1 MTDREF
7 LEKTCEELSRDIN
20 KYITGKIDEKQFCVN
35 ALIIRRNIW
44 KHLHN
49 FTNEVEEMNEEF
61 KAKKPEVTE
70 EEVRAV
76 FNDLKDAFKMAKES
90 FSGSDSAPTKE
101 EVLARVGNIKSRLA
115 EMVEEL
121 EKKEA
126 KEPEPKNQKLTVY
139 VKGCFEEFTFEPDEY
154 TEYYYDSRFFH
165 IMNDFQTVGMFALS
179 EIIYV
184 VIGDK
189 I

>member
-7 LEKTCEELSRDIN
+7 LEKTFNVLEGNVVHRVREE
-20 KYITGKIDEKQFCVN
+20 IDDGQFYVN
-35 ALIIRRNIW
+35 TVVIKDNIW
-44 KHLHN
+44 KYLHN
-49 FTNEVEEMNEEF
+49 MNEVEEMNEEF

-101 EVLARVGNIKSRLA
+101 EV
-115 EMVEEL
+115 EE
-121 EKKEA
+121 
-126 KEPEPKNQKLTVY
+126 EPKNQKLTVY

-154 TEYYYDSRFFH
+154 TEYYYDGKFFH

-184 VIGDK
+184 VVGDK
-189 I
+189 L

>member
-7 LEKTCEELSRDIN
+7 LEKTYKDLRHNVFLCLKDE
-20 KYITGKIDEKQFCVN
+20 IDFGQFYVN
-35 ALIIRRNIW
+35 TVVIKDNIW
-44 KHLHN
+44 KYLHN
-49 FTNEVEEMNEEF
+49 MNEVEEMNEEF

-70 EEVRAV
+70 EEVRGA
-76 FNDLKDAFKMAKES
+76 FNDLKDAFKMAKEY

-101 EVLARVGNIKSRLA
+101 EVLARVGNIKSRLT
-115 EMVEEL
+115 EMVERLEEKETE
-121 EKKEA
+121 EKK
-126 KEPEPKNQKLTVY
+126 PKNQKLTVY

-154 TEYYYDSRFFH
+154 TEYYYDGKFFH

-189 I
+189 L

>member
-7 LEKTCEELSRDIN
+7 LEKTYKDLRHNVFLCLKDEIDFEQFYVN
-20 KYITGKIDEKQFCVN
+20 TITIKDD
-35 ALIIRRNIW
+35 IW

-49 FTNEVEEMNEEF
+49 MNEVEKMNEEF

-70 EEVRAV
+70 EEVRAA
-76 FNDLKDAFKMAKES
+76 FNDLKDAFKMAKEY
-90 FSGSDSAPTKE
+90 FNGSDSAPTKE
-101 EVLARVGNIKSRLA
+101 EVLAKVGNIKSRLT
-115 EMVEEL
+115 EMVEVL
-121 EKKEA
+121 EEKEA
-126 KEPEPKNQKLTVY
+126 EEEPKNQKLTVY

-154 TEYYYDSRFFH
+154 TEYYYDGKFFH

-184 VIGDK
+184 VVGDK
-189 I
+189 P

>member
-7 LEKTCEELSRDIN
+7 LEKTFKGLEYNVVQCVRDE
-20 KYITGKIDEKQFCVN
+20 IDFKQFYVN
-35 ALIIRRNIW
+35 TVVIKDNIW
-44 KHLHN
+44 KYLHN
-49 FTNEVEEMNEEF
+49 MGEVEKMNEEF

-76 FNDLKDAFKMAKES
+76 FNDLKDAFKMVKEY

-101 EVLARVGNIKSRLA
+101 EVLARVGNIKSRLT
-115 EMVEEL
+115 EMVEVL
-121 EKKEA
+121 EGEETEEA
-126 KEPEPKNQKLTVY
+126 KPKAQKLTVY

-154 TEYYYDSRFFH
+154 TEYYYDGKFFH

-184 VIGDK
+184 VVGDK
-189 I
+189 L

>member
-7 LEKTCEELSRDIN
+7 LERTYKDLRHNVFLCLKDDI
-20 KYITGKIDEKQFCVN
+20 DFEQFYVN
-35 ALIIRRNIW
+35 AIAIKDDIW

-49 FTNEVEEMNEEF
+49 MNEVEKMNEEI

-70 EEVRAV
+70 EEVRAA

-90 FSGSDSAPTKE
+90 FSGSDSVPTKE
-101 EVLARVGNIKSRLA
+101 EVLARVGNIKSRLTETVEVLEEKEA
-115 EMVEEL
+115 E
-121 EKKEA
+121 EKK
-126 KEPEPKNQKLTVY
+126 PKAQKLVVY

-154 TEYYYDSRFFH
+154 TEYYYDGKFFH

-184 VIGDK
+184 VVGDK
-189 I
+189 L

>member
-7 LEKTCEELSRDIN
+7 LERTYEELSQSIN
-20 KYITGKIDEKQFCVN
+20 KCITGKIDEKQFCVN

-49 FTNEVEEMNEEF
+49 FTNEVEKMNEEI

-76 FNDLKDAFKMAKES
+76 FNDLKDAVKMAKEY

-101 EVLARVGNIKSRLA
+101 EVLARVGNIKSRLT
-115 EMVEEL
+115 EMVEKL
-121 EKKEA
+121 EEKET
-126 KEPEPKNQKLTVY
+126 EEEPKNQRLTVY

-154 TEYYYDSRFFH
+154 TEYYYDGKFFH

-184 VIGDK
+184 VVGDK
-189 I
+189 L

>member
-7 LEKTCEELSRDIN
+7 LEKTFNVLEGNVVHRVREE
-20 KYITGKIDEKQFCVN
+20 IDDVQFYVN
-35 ALIIRRNIW
+35 TVVIKDNIW
-44 KHLHN
+44 KYLHN
-49 FTNEVEEMNEEF
+49 MNEVEEMNEEF

-76 FNDLKDAFKMAKES
+76 FNDLKDAVKMAKEY

-101 EVLARVGNIKSRLA
+101 EVLARVGNIKSRLT
-115 EMVEEL
+115 EMVEKL
-121 EKKEA
+121 EGKEA
-126 KEPEPKNQKLTVY
+126 EEPEPKNQKLTVY

-154 TEYYYDSRFFH
+154 TEYYYDGKFFH

-184 VIGDK
+184 VVGDK
-189 I
+189 L

>member
-7 LEKTCEELSRDIN
+7 LEKTYKDLRHNVFLCLKDE
-20 KYITGKIDEKQFCVN
+20 IDFEQFYVN
-35 ALIIRRNIW
+35 AIAIKDDIW
-44 KHLHN
+44 KHLYN
-49 FTNEVEEMNEEF
+49 MNEVEKMNEEI

-70 EEVRAV
+70 EEVRAA
-76 FNDLKDAFKMAKES
+76 FNDLKDAFKMAKEY

-115 EMVEEL
+115 EMIEGLEEKEAE
-121 EKKEA
+121 EKKS
-126 KEPEPKNQKLTVY
+126 KNQKLTVY
-139 VKGCFEEFTFEPDEY
+139 VKGCFEEFIFEPDEY
-154 TEYYYDSRFFH
+154 TEYYYDGKFFH

-189 I
+189 L